1 MEIMSEVH
9 EIKIDKLLSLSE
21 ILFDKYFTTDDIYGL
36 LTLSYMT
43 VTTYT
48 QKYKITKIKTQSRI
62 EIAIN
67 ILPQLIA
74 HLQNKNFI
82 DSHVGEMLYA
92 HYNVRFDELPSILH
106 NYICVIHG
114 NHRTSKSSTKSQS
127 CVIA

>member
-1 MEIMSEVH
+1 MSDVH

-48 QKYKITKIKTQSRI
+48 QKYKITKIKTQSRV

-67 ILPQLIA
+67 ILPQLIG

-82 DSHVGEMLYA
+82 DPHVGEMLYA
-92 HYNVRFDELPSILH
+92 HYNVRFDELSSILH

-114 NHRTSKSSTKSQS
+114 NHRTSKSSTKNQS